1 MARPLLTHE
10 AAAPN
15 GRSGE
20 HVTDQNTSKSVSAT
34 MLEEPSRRCI
44 WQRAGPTPD
53 ATGIATSVLV
63 TWQQVARRLAPV
75 IGVRGANVLFAR
87 ALHLA
92 SVTFPWLPGDDE
104 PAERLEA
111 ILRARLEAQ
120 PVAIAFEA
128 GCTVLQI
135 LTQLLSDL
143 IGEPLSERLLT
154 PVWAASLP
162 AEPEHT
168 P

>member
-1 MARPLLTHE
+1 M
-10 AAAPN
+10 
-15 GRSGE
+15 
-20 HVTDQNTSKSVSAT
+20 
-34 MLEEPSRRCI
+34 EPVRHCV
-44 WQRAGPTPD
+44 WQRAGPDPD
-53 ATGIATSVLV
+53 ATRIATSVLG
-63 TWQQVARRLAPV
+63 TWHQVARRLAPV

-92 SVTFPWLPGDDE
+92 SVTFPWLLSDDE

-111 ILRARLEAQ
+111 VLREHLEAQ

-154 PVWAASLP
+154 PVWAAP
-162 AEPEHT
+162 PVATEPERT